1 MPEVLD
7 RCQACRARL
16 TESAVC
22 PRCGCD
28 FSLARRAL
36 EQGRHRLD
44 DALRAL
50 AVGDRAA
57 ARRQVDAALALS
69 GPRLGVALKTL
80 LASQPRS
87 PRTRSAA
94 NADGSSDRAET
105 GPDGLQQSVW
115 PDPDWVEAQ
124 E

>member
-16 TESAVC
+16 NESAVC

-36 EQGRHRLD
+36 EQGRHWLD
-44 DALRAL
+44 DALRSL
-50 AVGDRAA
+50 AVGDRVA

-69 GPRLGVALKTL
+69 GPRLALAMKTF
-80 LASQPRS
+80 LAGGPRS
-87 PRTRSAA
+87 RRTRSDT
-94 NADGSSDRAET
+94 NADASSRRAEIS
-105 GPDGLQQSVW
+105 PDGLPQGEL
-115 PDPDWVEAQ
+115 PDPDRVEAQ
-124 E
+124 

>member
-36 EQGRHRLD
+36 EQGRHWLD
-44 DALRAL
+44 DALRSL

-69 GPRLGVALKTL
+69 GPRLALALKTF
-80 LASQPRS
+80 LAGEPRS
-87 PRTRSAA
+87 RRTRSAA
-94 NADGSSDRAET
+94 NADASSHRAEIS
-105 GPDGLQQSVW
+105 PDGLPQGEL
-115 PDPDWVEAQ
+115 PDPDRVEAQ
-124 E
+124 

>member
-1 MPEVLD
+1 M
-7 RCQACRARL
+7 

-36 EQGRHRLD
+36 EQGRHWLD
-44 DALRAL
+44 DALRSL

-69 GPRLGVALKTL
+69 GPRLALAMKAF
-80 LASQPRS
+80 LAGEPRS
-87 PRTRSAA
+87 RRTRFDA
-94 NADGSSDRAET
+94 NADASSRRAEI
-105 GPDGLQQSVW
+105 GPDGLPHGEL
-115 PDPDWVEAQ
+115 PDPDRVEAQ
-124 E
+124 